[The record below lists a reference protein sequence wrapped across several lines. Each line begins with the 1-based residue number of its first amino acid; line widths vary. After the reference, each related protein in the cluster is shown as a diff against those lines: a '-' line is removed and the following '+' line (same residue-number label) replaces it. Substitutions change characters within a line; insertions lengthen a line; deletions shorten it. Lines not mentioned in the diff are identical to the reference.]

1 MLCSSHIVVMSS
13 NDSAPIEHFLLDR
26 VKNSLHA
33 SIQILW
39 IFENYLND
47 LKTVNRNAATYLK
60 TARILL
66 EVQKGAFRHE
76 ISESSFQNSK
86 KQLQRATKHLE
97 KFYGT
102 KSNLANSNNAF
113 LCTGPPII
121 AFGAMIAAF
130 GCPQMVKAMQ
140 PLISMQAKKSDP
152 FDIFHNHVSSKFR
165 ISPILPVNY
174 NSTACSSPCPS
185 TKSNYSE
192 SKSLP
197 ICQSESSGP
206 SLEELSR
213 GMAFSLKRYISKT
226 AKNAKNILSNSN
238 AAHPTTNKSPPLP
251 LMSNEMIEGIPATPP
266 STLFPSIPYYY
277 HGEMQFISSLIA
289 VSDRLVTLNR
299 SNRLKALHAEL
310 CLINHNLPA
319 PICVHSWCL
328 GGINHHRI
336 LSILPYE
343 SSILNSAERVPFIIF
358 IEILKECSEEDFNK
372 FVQENRSQKV
382 EKEIRLEVLKSDIES
397 ISDSS
402 SDNIENSML
411 SSGSI
416 ASIASTK
423 GTLIATASGL
433 VDISERMRTAAVMLA
448 QLSRQ
453 SQVPNSDL
461 QSINIIRNRII
472 QEMETLEKDRLIDAF
487 QNRKDSKDFYD
498 DQILKFDP
506 NHKKSSIILD
516 KQDPS
521 AAIFQEDWEFRKER
535 LARASNYSH
544 LPGWDV
550 FSVIVKSSTDMRQ
563 EYLAF
568 QLIREY
574 QKIFSNSSLPIFLR
588 PFKILVG
595 STGGGLIETVP
606 NAISIHSIK
615 KGILKSLGRI
625 EYTQED
631 LSLKGY
637 FIRKFGTPDSE
648 PYSVAVDNFI
658 ESLAGYSLL
667 TYTLQ
672 IRDRHNGNI
681 LLDKEGHLIH
691 IDFGFMLSNSP
702 GYVGFESA
710 PFKLTADYLDLL
722 EGIGSGKWLKFKSLL
737 TQGLLAL
744 RKHSDRL
751 ICLLEVL
758 FPNSSLPC
766 FYAGETALLNF
777 KERLH
782 LSITDQQID
791 ILIDRLMTTSALNVF
806 TRLYD
811 NYQYVYNQIL

>member
-1 MLCSSHIVVMSS
+1 MNS
-13 NDSAPIEHFLLDR
+13 NESAPIEHFLLDR
-26 VKNSLHA
+26 VRNSFHA

-39 IFENYLND
+39 ILENYLVD
-47 LKTVNRNAATYLK
+47 IKSGNRNAANYLK

-66 EVQKGAFRHE
+66 EVQKCVFRYE
-76 ISESSFQNSK
+76 ISDSVFQNTK
-86 KQLQRATKHLE
+86 KLLQRATQHLE
-97 KFYGT
+97 TFYGS
-102 KSNLANSNNAF
+102 KPNLGNSLNSF
-113 LCTGPPII
+113 VCTGPPII
-121 AFGAMIAAF
+121 AFGAMIAAL

-140 PLISMQAKKSDP
+140 PLIAMQTKKSDP
-152 FDIFHNHVSSKFR
+152 FDMFHNHVSSKFR
-165 ISPILPVNY
+165 VSPILPAS
-174 NSTACSSPCPS
+174 STITCSSPCPS
-185 TKSNYSE
+185 TKTNYSE
-192 SKSLP
+192 TKSLP
-197 ICQSESSGP
+197 PCQSESSGP

-213 GMAFSLKRYISKT
+213 GKAFSLKRYISKT
-226 AKNAKNILSNSN
+226 AKTAKSILSS
-238 AAHPTTNKSPPLP
+238 HQTPLP

-266 STLFPSIPYYY
+266 STLFPSIPFYY

-319 PICVHSWCL
+319 PICVHSWCSEEF
-328 GGINHHRI
+328 HHRI

-358 IEILKECSEEDFNK
+358 IEIVKECSEDDFNEIMRDNVNNCKKEENDDINSVK
-372 FVQENRSQKV
+372 FDTLSDTADDIQLGDCGEFATAMAP
-382 EKEIRLEVLKSDIES
+382 LTYTKSS
-397 ISDSS
+397 
-402 SDNIENSML
+402 
-411 SSGSI
+411 
-416 ASIASTK
+416 
-423 GTLIATASGL
+423 TLIATANGL

-448 QLSRQ
+448 QLARQ
-453 SQVPNSDL
+453 SQIHGADL

-472 QEMETLEKDRLIDAF
+472 QEMETLEKDRLIDAL
-487 QNRKDSKDFYD
+487 QQRNSERKESKDFYD
-498 DQILKFDP
+498 DQIVKVEGLHRP
-506 NHKKSSIILD
+506 IILD

-521 AAIFQEDWEFRKER
+521 AAIFQEDWKSRKDR
-535 LARASNYSH
+535 IARDSIYSH

-574 QKIFSNSSLPIFLR
+574 QKIFKSSALPIFLR
-588 PFKILVG
+588 PCKILVG
-595 STGGGLIETVP
+595 PNGGGLIETVP

-615 KGILKSLGRI
+615 KGILKILGRS

-637 FIRKFGTPDSE
+637 FIRKFGTPDGE
-648 PYSVAVDNFI
+648 EYSVAVDNFI
-658 ESLAGYSLL
+658 KSLAGYSLL

-681 LLDKEGHLIH
+681 LLDREGNLIH

-722 EGIGSGKWLKFKSLL
+722 EGIGSEKWLKFKGLL

-744 RKHSDRL
+744 RKHYDQL

-758 FPNSSLPC
+758 LPNSTLPC

-782 LSITDQQID
+782 LSLTDQQIY
-791 ILIDRLMTTSALNVF
+791 ILIDRLMTTSTLNVF